1 MKEPQPTFFPLS
13 VDAVDEADYSDPG
26 GGDFEALSRDRV
38 PVRSMVEADLDALA
52 CIDRKITGQD
62 RTEYLRA
69 KLAEALYDSGVR
81 VSLVAELD
89 GSPMGFVMARM
100 DFGEFGHTE
109 PVAVIDTIG
118 VDPDFTG
125 RGVGE
130 ALLSQLLTNLAGL
143 NVERVET
150 TVARADFDLLGFLYH
165 CGFEPSQ
172 RLAFAKTVTSAGE
185 PTASLGHEL

>member
-1 MKEPQPTFFPLS
+1 MKERRPSFSPLS
-13 VDAVDEADYSDPG
+13 LDAAGEADYSDPR
-26 GGDFEALSRDRV
+26 GDDFDALSRDRV
-38 PVRSMVEADLDALA
+38 PVRSMVEDDLDALGR
-52 CIDRKITGQD
+52 IDRKITG
-62 RTEYLRA
+62 RNRSEYLRA

-89 GSPMGFVMARM
+89 GNPRGFVMARM
-100 DFGEFGHTE
+100 DFGELGRTE

-125 RGVGE
+125 QGVGK
-130 ALLSQLLTNLAGL
+130 ALLSQLLANLAGL

-150 TVARADFDLLGFLYH
+150 TLARTDLDLLGFLYH

-172 RLAFAKTVTSAGE
+172 RLAFSKTVTSTRARI
-185 PTASLGHEL
+185 PIA